1 MFRGSF
7 LVKEAQCCRVYS
19 LHTSS
24 GDSRV
29 VPDQGA
35 VLDIKE
41 ALLSESVFYFEL
53 YDSKKTRRGWLVQ
66 FGAAKE

>member
-7 LVKEAQCCRVYS
+7 LVKEAQVCRVYS
-19 LHTSS
+19 LRISS

-53 YDSKKTRRGWLVQ
+53 YDSKKTRRGWLV
-66 FGAAKE
+66 